1 MKKIGLITFFRDNF
15 GSILQCYA
23 TKKYVESLGFECSV
37 LYEKENALFLKVKR
51 FPLFLKKIFTEK
63 NFLKRRKIIKKTR
76 STLSLE
82 SKKNMDIFIDKE
94 ISPKGYTFEELKK
107 INDEFNKFI
116 VGSDQVWNANNHIPK
131 SQFLLFTNNKKKI
144 AFSVSLGTDSPG
156 KDFKAVLKKKIN
168 GFIDIS
174 VREESGIKIL
184 KDLNKEIPIKRV
196 ADPTMMFSS
205 HFWREF
211 YLPIKKERYL
221 LVHFLNEPSSL
232 AIDTIEL
239 LKNKYK
245 LNVISIGYKYDIV
258 ADYRWDYEDCSPY
271 TYLSYIDNSFCVC
284 TDSFHSTLFSIN
296 FEKPFFVFERQYL
309 HHHPQT
315 SRITDLLTRFDLS
328 ERFISEFNPNLKVIS
343 YTREY
348 MLHKEMELTR
358 EYLKERLLSHE

>member
-1 MKKIGLITFFRDNF
+1 MKKIGIITFYKDNF
-15 GSILQCYA
+15 GSILQCFA
-23 TKKYVESLGFECSV
+23 TKKFIESLGYECTV
-37 LYEKENALFLKVKR
+37 LYEKENEFFLKVKR
-51 FPLFLKKIFTEK
+51 IPSFIKRVITDK
-63 NFLKRRKIIKKTR
+63 NYLTKRKIIINKGKTLALETQKKMNTFVEEE
-76 STLSLE
+76 LQ
-82 SKKNMDIFIDKE
+82 
-94 ISPKGYTFEELKK
+94 PKGYTFKKLKK
-107 INDEFNKFI
+107 IENNFFKFI

-156 KDFKAVLKKKIN
+156 KDFKAFLKKKIN

-205 HFWREF
+205 HFWRKF
-211 YLPIKKERYL
+211 YLPIKKERYI
-221 LVHFLNEPSSL
+221 LVHFLNEPSTL

-271 TYLSYIDNSFCVC
+271 TYLSYIDKSFCVC

-315 SRITDLLTRFDLS
+315 SRITDLLTRFDLI
-328 ERFISEFNPNLKVIS
+328 ERFICEFNPNLKVIS
-343 YTREY
+343 YTREN
-348 MLHKEMELTR
+348 MLLKEMELTR
-358 EYLKERLLSHE
+358 EYLKERLIEK